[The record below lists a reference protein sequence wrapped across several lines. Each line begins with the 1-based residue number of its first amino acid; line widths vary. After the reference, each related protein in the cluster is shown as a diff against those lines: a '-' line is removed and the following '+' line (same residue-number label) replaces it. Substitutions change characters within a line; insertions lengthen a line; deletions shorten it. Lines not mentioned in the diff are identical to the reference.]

1 MPTDRP
7 VLLALGQLP
16 DDWFPQLASIE
27 DLVEIKRA
35 RTPEDAQPLIPE
47 AEIIFAWEGSARW
60 IRDGLARASKLRWIQ
75 NSSAGLERLLSSEL
89 IESSVIVTNGRG
101 LYAPALAEF
110 VMLSALYFSKDA
122 PRLDAGR
129 RKRRWDRFVCRDLAG
144 QTMGIVGYGGTGR
157 YTARLAKSFGMRV
170 LAVKRNVTNVEGR
183 EWVDEM
189 FPLDRWHELLAS
201 SDLVV
206 NALPQT
212 DDTRGMFGEPEFRA
226 MKTTALYINVGRGA
240 TTRQDVLVR
249 ALKEQWIAG
258 AGLDVYETEPLAA
271 DSGLWDLPNVLLSPH
286 CTDMTPRYYRVSA
299 QLLCDNVQRY
309 IKGEPLANLVED
321 KQRGY

>member
-7 VLLALGQLP
+7 ILLALGNLP
-16 DDWFPQLASIE
+16 DDWFAQLASIE
-27 DLVEIKRA
+27 DLVEIKTA
-35 RTPEDAQPLIPE
+35 RTSEDAQPLIPE
-47 AEIIFAWEGSARW
+47 AEIVFAWEGSSRW

-89 IESSVIVTNGRG
+89 IGSSVIVTNGRG

-110 VMLSALYFSKDA
+110 VMLSALYFSKDV
-122 PRLDAGR
+122 PRLDASR
-129 RKRRWDRFVCRDLAG
+129 RKRRWDRFVCGDLAG

-183 EWVDEM
+183 EWVDEIL
-189 FPLDRWHELLAS
+189 PPERWHELLVS
-201 SDLVV
+201 SDQVV

-226 MKTTALYINVGRGA
+226 MKATAIYINVGRGA

-258 AGLDVYETEPLAA
+258 AGLDVYETEPLAD
-271 DSGLWDLPNVLLSPH
+271 DSELWNLPNVLLSPH
-286 CTDMTPRYYRVSA
+286 STDMTPRYYRVSA
-299 QLLCDNVQRY
+299 RLLCDNVQRY
-309 IKGEPLANLVED
+309 VRGEPLENLVED